1 MCRCSF
7 LSEFSEIL
15 KVAVSQNTE
24 RDTHRERERERERDR
39 ERGRESCCWLMILL
53 SVETWSILRTLKSC
67 ELHCVKIV
75 QIRSFFWS
83 AFSCFWT
90 EYGYLLRKYLHLVR
104 IRENTDQ
111 GKLRIWTLF
120 TQGYF
125 HKKLHHRCLTD
136 IQSRLGGCYPK
147 ADTLWGSS
155 PN

>member
-1 MCRCSF
+1 MRRCSF

-15 KVAVSQNTE
+15 KEAVSQNTE
-24 RDTHRERERERERDR
+24 RDTERERESVWE
-39 ERGRESCCWLMILL
+39 RESCCWLMILL

-67 ELHCVKIV
+67 ELHCVKSV

-83 AFSCFWT
+83 TISCFWT
-90 EYGYLLRKYLHLVR
+90 EYGHLLRKYPYSVR

-125 HKKLHHRCLTD
+125 HKKFHHRCLTD

>member
-1 MCRCSF
+1 MKKCVVVLF
-7 LSEFSEIL
+7 LAS
-15 KVAVSQNTE
+15 SQKFWKKQFLRTLRE
-24 RDTHRERERERERDR
+24 TQREKERECEW
-39 ERGRESCCWLMILL
+39 ESCCWLMIWL

-67 ELHCVKIV
+67 ELHCVKSV

-90 EYGYLLRKYLHLVR
+90 EYGYLLRKYPYSVR
-104 IRENTDQ
+104 ILENTDQ

-125 HKKLHHRCLTD
+125 HKKFHHRCLTD
-136 IQSRLGGCYPK
+136 IQSRLGGSYPK

>member
-1 MCRCSF
+1 MKKCVVVLFSASSQKFWKKQF
-7 LSEFSEIL
+7 LRTLRET
-15 KVAVSQNTE
+15 Q
-24 RDTHRERERERERDR
+24 RERECEW
-39 ERGRESCCWLMILL
+39 ESCCWLMIWL

-67 ELHCVKIV
+67 ELHCVKSV

-90 EYGYLLRKYLHLVR
+90 EYGYLLRKYPYSVR
-104 IRENTDQ
+104 ILENTDQ

>member
-1 MCRCSF
+1 MRRCSF

-15 KVAVSQNTE
+15 KEAVSQKTE
-24 RDTHRERERERERDR
+24 RDTERESVCER

-53 SVETWSILRTLKSC
+53 SLETWSILRTLKSC
-67 ELHCVKIV
+67 ELHCVKSV
-75 QIRSFFWS
+75 QIRSFSWS

-90 EYGYLLRKYLHLVR
+90 EYGYLLRKCPYSVR

-125 HKKLHHRCLTD
+125 HKKFHHRCLTD
-136 IQSRLGGCYPK
+136 IQSRLGGSYPK